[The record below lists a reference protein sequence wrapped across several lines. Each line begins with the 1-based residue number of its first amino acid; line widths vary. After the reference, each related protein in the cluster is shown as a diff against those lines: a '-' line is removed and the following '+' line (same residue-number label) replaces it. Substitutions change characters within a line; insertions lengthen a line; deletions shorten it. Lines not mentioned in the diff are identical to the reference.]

1 MYKINLPIEI
11 KLSSAKH
18 KNAYNY
24 PENSCEDLTKY
35 YQFQCISTIDN
46 YNTPPVWFWY
56 TTYQNRLLSRM
67 IKKLAQ
73 LQLIYLVGR

>member
-1 MYKINLPIEI
+1 MYKINLSIEI

-18 KNAYNY
+18 KIAYNY

-46 YNTPPVWFWY
+46 
-56 TTYQNRLLSRM
+56 
-67 IKKLAQ
+67 
-73 LQLIYLVGR
+73 